1 MIGIHTMKS
10 REEYINALGNDES
23 MMLENEASTVDEGKK
38 VEDMRSAVNAVEIKK
53 KKNGLPHGVHKE
65 ETSDT
70 QGKDKRLTGKMH
82 AFASN
87 IVQGMSPRLAYEKA
101 YDTSKMSHA
110 SIVAD
115 ANKLLKDARIT
126 LLLESFWNGLKENVI
141 ADQLATKRHVMAELF
156 KHAQN
161 EEAQLSNRLKSLELM
176 GRAVGMFT
184 DKVEQKVEEVNVD
197 TLKKELE
204 SSLALLE
211 SNRISKP
218 SLQ

>member
-1 MIGIHTMKS
+1 MKS

-23 MMLENEASTVDEGKK
+23 MMLENEASTIDEGKK
-38 VEDMRSAVNAVEIKK
+38 VEDMRSAVNAVESKK
-53 KKNGLPHGVHKE
+53 KKNGLPYGVHKE

-70 QGKDKRLTGKMH
+70 QGRDKRITPKMQ

-87 IVQGMSPRLAYEKA
+87 IVQGLSPRLAYEKA

-115 ANKLLKDARIT
+115 ANKLLKDTRIT

-184 DKVEQKVEEVNVD
+184 DKLEQKVEEVNVD

-211 SNRISKP
+211 TNRKSK
-218 SLQ
+218 SMLQ

>member
-1 MIGIHTMKS
+1 
-10 REEYINALGNDES
+10 
-23 MMLENEASTVDEGKK
+23 
-38 VEDMRSAVNAVEIKK
+38 
-53 KKNGLPHGVHKE
+53 
-65 ETSDT
+65 
-70 QGKDKRLTGKMH
+70 
-82 AFASN
+82 
-87 IVQGMSPRLAYEKA
+87 
-101 YDTSKMSHA
+101 
-110 SIVAD
+110 
-115 ANKLLKDARIT
+115 
-126 LLLESFWNGLKENVI
+126 LESFWNGLKENVI

-211 SNRISKP
+211 SNRKGAQLI
-218 SLQ
+218 Q